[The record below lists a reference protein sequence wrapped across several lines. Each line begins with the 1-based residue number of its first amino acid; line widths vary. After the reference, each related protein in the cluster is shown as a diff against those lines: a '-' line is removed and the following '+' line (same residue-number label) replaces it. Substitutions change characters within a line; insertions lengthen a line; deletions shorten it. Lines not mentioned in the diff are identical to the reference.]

1 MYAKTTLF
9 AVATAAILA
18 GCSSG
23 ESVPDYHT
31 LLTTS
36 EHGPAQDAL
45 AHAKMKCNEAG
56 SMAETATNQWCGV
69 VQKAKTCM
77 GSFSGQSN
85 GLNPITRLQWAAVAD
100 VAQVKA
106 NPTVACPPK

>member
-1 MYAKTTLF
+1 MYAKTLLF

-31 LLTTS
+31 LLPTS
-36 EHGPAQDAL
+36 EHGPAQEAL

-56 SMAETATNQWCGV
+56 SLAEAATSQWCGV
-69 VQKAKTCM
+69 VQKVKTCM
-77 GSFSGQSN
+77 ATFHTKADGSPPN
-85 GLNPITRLQWAAVAD
+85 MIQWTSPAE
-100 VAQVKA
+100 VAQAEA
-106 NPTVACPPK
+106 NPTVACPAK